1 MHIIIA
7 GGGRTSKKM
16 LELFKGHSQQYKVT
30 LIESDKKVCE
40 YISEVYPYVEIVFGD
55 ATHPEILEEA
65 RNNNTAAFIGV
76 TGEEQTNLLAGKA
89 AKKMGIPEVILTIG
103 THQYRELA
111 KVMELNNIINPA
123 DSISAEIVTR
133 LNGADFAE
141 LIHDLHLEIEFKKIV
156 VDQWSELKEVP
167 VTQFEEKV
175 AGNAYPILILRHQS
189 YHLPS
194 DIDEFEVGDEVI
206 YWYKEKKKGIF

>member
-7 GGGRTSKKM
+7 GGGSTGKKM
-16 LELFKGHSQQYKVT
+16 LDLFKGHSQQYKITV
-30 LIESDKKVCE
+30 IESNKKTCE

-55 ATHPEILEEA
+55 ATDPQILEEA
-65 RNNNTAAFIGV
+65 RTKNTAAFIGA
-76 TGEEQTNLLAGKA
+76 TGDDQANLLAGKA
-89 AKKMGIPEVILTIG
+89 AKKMGIPEIILTVVS
-103 THQYRELA
+103 HKYRELA
-111 KVMELNNIINPA
+111 KVMELDNIINPS

-156 VDQWSELKEVP
+156 VDQWSDLKEVP
-167 VTQFEEKV
+167 VTQFEEEV

-194 DIDEFEVGDEVI
+194 EIDIFEIGDEVI
-206 YWYKEKKKGIF
+206 YWHKPEKKSLF